1 MKSSQPK
8 YPKEQP
14 QKVGEEQ
21 VHLLGKTAGCFS
33 SLDEL
38 LMCTSG
44 IVLQLDSLAP
54 RTDSISLLP
63 AAKTRLIFLTW
74 TTELWP
80 NCHWGQCTASERTAR
95 AEVKS
100 LAKF

>member
-8 YPKEQP
+8 YKEQP

-38 LMCTSG
+38 LFCV
-44 IVLQLDSLAP
+44 VLQLASLAP
-54 RTDSISLLP
+54 GTDSISLLP